1 MTQRPPWISLFGG
14 LASFFAAAML
24 VIGIGFGVAQDPFE
38 SALAP
43 AEYARLLVEQGPLLR
58 VVFALDD
65 LFLLSYCSFFVAY
78 YVDRRGK
85 TEPLALR
92 LLLAGVLAAGLLD
105 AVENFHIRA
114 MLSGAEQGVL
124 PSALEIQLQ
133 YLLSAVKFTI
143 GYFAAICYGLGYP
156 RHRPLA
162 RAVALT
168 TGIGFPL
175 VGVLVFATP
184 APWSHGLA
192 LVRVLFFVSGYALS
206 ALVFWPRART
216 TTNGEEE
223 HDATRLARE
232 TGGDG
237 ARPTP
242 APG

>member
-1 MTQRPPWISLFGG
+1 
-14 LASFFAAAML
+14 ML
-24 VIGIGFGVAQDPFE
+24 VIGLGFGVAQDPLE
-38 SALAP
+38 SVMAP
-43 AEYARLLVEQGPLLR
+43 AEYARLLVEQGGLLR

-78 YVDRRGK
+78 YVERRGK
-85 TEPLALR
+85 TEALALK

-114 MLSGAEQGVL
+114 MLTAAEQGRV
-124 PSALEIQLQ
+124 PSAAEIELQ

-156 RHRPLA
+156 RHRALA
-162 RAVALT
+162 RVVAIA
-168 TGIGFPL
+168 TGVGFPL
-175 VGVLVFATP
+175 VGVLVFAVP
-184 APWSHGLA
+184 APWSHLLA

-216 TTNGEEE
+216 SSDAA
-223 HDATRLARE
+223 HDHDPTRLARE
-232 TGGDG
+232 ASGDG
-237 ARPTP
+237 ARPAP